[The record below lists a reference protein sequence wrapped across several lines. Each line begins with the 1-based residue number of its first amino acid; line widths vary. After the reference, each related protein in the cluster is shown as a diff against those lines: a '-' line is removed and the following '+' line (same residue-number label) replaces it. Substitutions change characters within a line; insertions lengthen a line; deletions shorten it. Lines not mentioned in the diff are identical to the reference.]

1 MLLSSFLDR
10 LLHAS
15 LSPIFVQ
22 PSSLIHCTTT
32 NENDSMN
39 TNNTHQNLTGA
50 LRRGVSG
57 MLGLLSRPHER
68 SPPARASASGDRS
81 GSTRAISSPST
92 STARSQPVVFVH
104 AVFFTPKMMGRLSLK
119 LRYIPVTAIV
129 ITVGVPMP
137 STPVK
142 PGSSYHITFTIL
154 ERTTVT
160 DGPCGAVS
168 AYIQRRDMT
177 ETEKEELEEKSTSE
191 APLSQA
197 GGM

>member
-1 MLLSSFLDR
+1 MDFYQDHMKDR
-10 LLHAS
+10 LLRGPQPAATVRFYVGDFLS
-15 LSPIFVQ
+15 L
-22 PSSLIHCTTT
+22 
-32 NENDSMN
+32 
-39 TNNTHQNLTGA
+39 NLY
-50 LRRGVSG
+50 
-57 MLGLLSRPHER
+57 RPE
-68 SPPARASASGDRS
+68 PA
-81 GSTRAISSPST
+81 
-92 STARSQPVVFVH
+92 VVFVH
-104 AVFFTPKMMGRLSLK
+104 AVFFTPEMMGRLSLK

-129 ITVGVPMP
+129 ISVGVPMP